1 MRNELWPEILNDYI
15 QLNLGKE
22 YKYGKNDCVMFM
34 AGYIRLITG
43 KDVLAGKRYN
53 GQKSAFTLLKRH
65 DGLFNLVDMQFE
77 KLGLKK
83 ISNVNKAKRGDIVGF
98 VTKLH
103 GETVGIC
110 IGSTFVS
117 PGADDLVFLPMTQ
130 AVRAWEV
137 K

>member
-15 QLNLGKE
+15 QLNLVKE
-22 YKYGKNDCVMFM
+22 YKYGKHDCVMFM
-34 AGYIRLITG
+34 AGFINMITG
-43 KDVLAGKRYN
+43 KDVLKGKRYN
-53 GQKSAFTLLKRH
+53 GQKSALTLLEKH
-65 DGLFNLVDMQFE
+65 GGLFNLVDMQFE
-77 KLGLKK
+77 KVGFKK
-83 ISNVNKAKRGDIVGF
+83 ISNVRKTKRGDVVGF
-98 VTKLH
+98 ITESH

-117 PGADDLVFLPMTQ
+117 PGVHDLVFLPMTQ

>member
-15 QLNLGKE
+15 QLNIGKE

-34 AGYIRLITG
+34 AGFIRLITG

-53 GQKSAFTLLKRH
+53 GQKSALTLLKKH
-65 DGLFNLVDMQFE
+65 GGLFSLVDMQF
-77 KLGLKK
+77 KKFGLNLIKPL
-83 ISNVNKAKRGDIVGF
+83 KAKRGDVVGF
-98 VTKLH
+98 VTEAH

-110 IGSTFVS
+110 IGSVFVS
-117 PGADDLVFLPMTQ
+117 PGVHDLVFLPMTQ